1 MVQLAK
7 DSTTTTPGAATFSSR
22 RAWILAARPKTLPAA
37 ISPVLVGCALAY
49 AEGAFALL
57 PAVAALLVA
66 LLLQI
71 GANLANDYF
80 DFFKG
85 ADTPDRLGPTRVVAS
100 GLITPEQMRTGIV
113 LVFGAA
119 ALAGLYLAFIGG
131 WPLLAVG
138 AAVIVAAIAYTGGP
152 WPFGYYGL
160 GDIVVFLTFGLAA
173 VVGTYYVQALRVTAL
188 ALLAAIPP
196 GALITDILVVNNL
209 RDLDTDRRAGKHTL
223 AVLIGANLTRLEYA
237 LLMIVAYAIPLGMW
251 VGAGRT
257 IWIMLPWLSAPIAW
271 KLVRALYRAGEGHT
285 YNVLL
290 ARTAQLTLLFCVLLA
305 AGFVL

>member
-7 DSTTTTPGAATFSSR
+7 DSATTTSSVATLSSR

-37 ISPVLVGCALAY
+37 VSPVLIGCALAY

-66 LLLQI
+66 LLLQV

-85 ADTPDRLGPTRVVAS
+85 ADTPERLGPTRVVAS
-100 GLITPEQMRTGIV
+100 GLITPDQMRMGIA

-119 ALAGLYLAFIGG
+119 ALAGLYLTFVGG
-131 WPLLAVG
+131 WPLLVVG
-138 AAVIVAAIAYTGGP
+138 AAIITAAIAYTGGP

-160 GDIVVFLTFGLAA
+160 GDVVVFLTFGVIA
-173 VVGTYYVQALRVTAL
+173 VVGTYYVQALRVTGL
-188 ALLAAIPP
+188 ALLAAVPP

-223 AVLIGANLTRLEYA
+223 AVLIGANLTRLQYA
-237 LLMIVAYAIPLGMW
+237 LLLVAAYAIPLGLW
-251 VGAGRT
+251 AGAGQT
-257 IWIMLPWLSAPIAW
+257 IWIMLPWLSIPISW
-271 KLVRALYRAGEGHT
+271 RLIRALYRAREGRT
-285 YNVLL
+285 YNTLL
-290 ARTAQLTLLFCVLLA
+290 ARTAQLTLLFSVLFA
-305 AGFVL
+305 AGLVL